1 MRRSGDGQ
9 KATSS
14 KRIDNPE
21 SDEDT
26 SPPVAKRK
34 CTKPRQTPL
43 PQNEIS
49 TMQQLEEAL
58 QQTNP
63 DKRFIKKAMKETFS
77 TRRKWMLQETPPVSI
92 ILEKFPIFKTQKY
105 VSACPISSYIFMNV
119 K

>member
-9 KATSS
+9 KASS
-14 KRIDNPE
+14 SNNSLELSE
-21 SDEDT
+21 SDEDI

-34 CTKPRQTPL
+34 RTKPRQTPP

-63 DKRFIKKAMKETFS
+63 DKRFIKQAMKETFS
-77 TRRKWMLQETPPVSI
+77 ARRKWMLQETPPVSV
-92 ILEKFPIFKTQKY
+92 ILEKFPILKTQKY
-105 VSACPISSYIFMNV
+105 VSAHLNN
-119 K
+119 